1 MIAVTYRLVYWTM
14 LSKDHRLKLSEICCR
29 IRLGREVSLEER
41 VWATKLCE
49 ENEQAAGIRDRLL
62 RDYQK

>member
-1 MIAVTYRLVYWTM
+1 M

-29 IRLGREVSLEER
+29 VRLGREVSLEDR
-41 VWATKLCE
+41 IWATKLCE